1 MPFAILLQYLRQTFF
16 LSLGVCFFSALL
28 GITQALFIVF
38 FDFKGKKFLEWALIL
53 PFLFPPYI
61 LAYLYT
67 DFFEYAGIFQ
77 SFLRELFGWQSK
89 ADYWFPQIR
98 GMGGAIFVLTLS
110 FYPYLYLIVR
120 NAMLQQ
126 SATLLQAGQLLGYNF
141 WQNFYRLI
149 LPTIKKSIFL
159 GIIVVLIHCLHD
171 FGVVEYFS
179 VYTLSL
185 GIFDLWLNR
194 GDLPSA
200 AILSSVLMFFFLFVV
215 LLENKMNIK
224 TQKIEAHHI
233 YSGKK
238 KECLPYLS
246 YIIGGIY
253 FLPVFFGF
261 LFPIGILLFY
271 AFSNYSSL
279 LEVDFWMAL
288 LNSLKV
294 ATLATMMTICISFL
308 LAYNTQKI
316 ENKKVA
322 SLASITI
329 LSYAL
334 PGTVLSI
341 GFILLTTQLDQW
353 LNLLWGNFF
362 GTSLGLVFSGSLTA
376 LIFAYGIKF
385 CALSQSIFGESLAGV
400 TPSLDASGR
409 NLGHYNFRILKNIYL
424 PILNKEIIVVSLI
437 LFIEIIRELPLTLI
451 LRPIGFDT
459 LAIYL
464 YQFASDEMIE
474 KTAIASLFIV
484 AISAIPI
491 GIICY
496 SLKKDRDP
504 I

>member
-1 MPFAILLQYLRQTFF
+1 M
-16 LSLGVCFFSALL
+16 
-28 GITQALFIVF
+28 
-38 FDFKGKKFLEWALIL
+38 
-53 PFLFPPYI
+53 
-61 LAYLYT
+61 
-67 DFFEYAGIFQ
+67 
-77 SFLRELFGWQSK
+77 
-89 ADYWFPQIR
+89 
-98 GMGGAIFVLTLS
+98 
-110 FYPYLYLIVR
+110 
-120 NAMLQQ
+120 
-126 SATLLQAGQLLGYNF
+126 
-141 WQNFYRLI
+141 
-149 LPTIKKSIFL
+149 
-159 GIIVVLIHCLHD
+159 
-171 FGVVEYFS
+171 
-179 VYTLSL
+179 
-185 GIFDLWLNR
+185 
-194 GDLPSA
+194 
-200 AILSSVLMFFFLFVV
+200 
-215 LLENKMNIK
+215 
-224 TQKIEAHHI
+224 
-233 YSGKK
+233 
-238 KECLPYLS
+238 
-246 YIIGGIY
+246 
-253 FLPVFFGF
+253 
-261 LFPIGILLFY
+261 
-271 AFSNYSSL
+271 
-279 LEVDFWMAL
+279 
-288 LNSLKV
+288 
-294 ATLATMMTICISFL
+294 
-308 LAYNTQKI
+308 
-316 ENKKVA
+316 
-322 SLASITI
+322 
-329 LSYAL
+329 